1 MQRLVLLIASLVF
14 TSAVYAESFRVTD
27 IRVEGLQRVS
37 AGSVFAALPVRI
49 GDFMDTV
56 EIQDATRS
64 LFATGHFADIE
75 IGRDEGV
82 LVITVK
88 ERPAIS
94 EIVLEGNKAIK
105 TEDLMKG
112 LRENGLSEGQIFK
125 RVTLEGLGQE
135 LQRQY
140 VAQGRYSA
148 SVKTEVID
156 LPRNQVKLQITIDE
170 GKVASIEHINLV
182 GNHAF
187 SDEELLELFELK
199 TTGWLSWITSDN
211 KYAREKLTGDIERLE
226 SHYMD
231 RGYLKFRMP
240 STQVSVSPDK
250 ESVYITIN
258 IEEGEVY
265 KIGKVDLAGDP
276 ILPEAYIRRLILV
289 REGETFS
296 QVLMT
301 TTSDYIT
308 KRLGNEGY
316 TFAEV
321 RGIPEL
327 NAETGLVDVTF
338 FIDPGKRAYVRR
350 VEFRGNTKTKDEV
363 LRREMRQMEGA
374 SAKNSDIEYSKLKLE
389 RLGFFK
395 EVQVETNEVPG
406 TADLVDVEYTVEEQP
421 SGSIGA
427 SVGYAQGTGL
437 VLGAN
442 IQQNNW
448 MGSGKRVGISV
459 NTSKYQQVY
468 SFNYMDP
475 YFTVDGVSRGF
486 SVFYRATDFSQINIA
501 SYSTNTY
508 GANLNFG
515 YPISEVERIG
525 FGIGYTNMFIK
536 TGRSA
541 VQEIK
546 RSPNLIE
553 GIDSNFITESDL
565 QTLIDEVNA
574 ANTNPIS
581 GGAPALDFSSPID
594 EVVNTLNNPEGFID
608 ANGDR
613 FDSFPFT
620 LSWAKSTLN
629 RGQLATRGSSHNL
642 SLEFSVPG
650 SDMEF
655 YKLRYSGQYFQPIYG
670 DFTLRFRGDLGYAD
684 SYGKTSILPFFEHF
698 YAGGFGSVRGF
709 KRNTLGPRST
719 PAATYDVVGP
729 YFGAQGPGVGAED
742 TDGDGRYDTFQGGYI
757 LCDQTRDVIYKQGA
771 DVCIQDKLRASVI
784 GRDDL
789 PFGGNVLIEGSVEL
803 LFPLPFIEDQRML
816 QAAFFVDAG
825 NVFNTQCGFY
835 QQNCFDVD
843 MSRMSASY
851 GLGLTWISGF
861 GPLTFSLSQ
870 PFQYNPEDER
880 ETFQFSLGTAF

>member
-1 MQRLVLLIASLVF
+1 MQRLVLLIASLILSSV
-14 TSAVYAESFRVTD
+14 VLAESFRVTD

-56 EIQDATRS
+56 EIQEATRS
-64 LFATGHFADIE
+64 LFATGYFADIQ

-112 LRENGLSEGQIFK
+112 LRDNGLSEGQIFK

-182 GNHAF
+182 DNNAF
-187 SDEELLELFELK
+187 DDDELLDLFELK
-199 TTGWLSWITSDN
+199 STGWLSWITSDN

-250 ESVYITIN
+250 ESVYITVN
-258 IEEGEVY
+258 IEEGEVF
-265 KIGKVDLAGDP
+265 KIGKVELAGDP
-276 ILPEAYIRRLILV
+276 ILPEEYIRMLVLV
-289 REGETFS
+289 REGDTFS

-321 RGIPEL
+321 KGIPEL
-327 NAETGLVDVTF
+327 NQETGLVDVTF

-437 VLGAN
+437 VLGGN

-448 MGSGKRVGISV
+448 LGTGKRVGISV

-486 SVFYRATDFSQINIA
+486 SVFYRATDFSQINVA

-515 YPISEVERIG
+515 YPISEVERLG

-536 TGRSA
+536 TGSRA
-541 VQEIK
+541 VQEIR
-546 RSPNLIE
+546 RSPNLFTGVEQSFISEADLAVLDQAIE
-553 GIDSNFITESDL
+553 D
-565 QTLIDEVNA
+565 
-574 ANTNPIS
+574 ANLNPIS
-581 GGAPALDFSSPID
+581 GGAPDLDFSNPID
-594 EVVNTLNNPEGFID
+594 EVINTLNNPEGFID
-608 ANGDR
+608 TNGDR

-629 RGQLATRGSSHNL
+629 RGQLATRGSAHNL

-655 YKLRYSGQYFQPIYG
+655 YKIRYSGQYFQPIYG

-684 SYGKTSILPFFEHF
+684 SYGKTSALPFFEHF

-719 PAATYDVVGP
+719 PAASYLLEPVA
-729 YFGAQGPGVGAED
+729 AQD
-742 TDGDGRYDTFQGGYI
+742 TDGDGRYDTTTNGYV
-757 LCDQTRDVIYKQGA
+757 LCGNPTEVQYKSGA
-771 DVCIQDKLRASVI
+771 TICLEDKLKAQVI

-789 PFGGNVLIEGSVEL
+789 PFGGNVLIEGSIEL

-816 QAAFFVDAG
+816 QTAFFVDTG
-825 NVFNTQCGFY
+825 NVFNTNCGFY

-843 MSRMSASY
+843 PGKLSASY
-851 GLGLTWISGF
+851 GIGLTWISGF
-861 GPLTFSLSQ
+861 GPLTFSLSR